1 MGAFFY
7 DFLTSEP
14 GVGLFIRKRSHLSRQ
29 RAAMFFSPDIQKPL
43 TNFFM
48 AVRYFFR

>member
-7 DFLTSEP
+7 DFFDP
-14 GVGLFIRKRSHLSRQ
+14 RAGGGLFIRKRSHLSRQ